1 MSTSMANR
9 ILRAAAPLILC
20 GSCALTGG
28 CKSLGLSQPETV
40 TSEQVLGKLDATE
53 KATPPPA
60 PEIVALPAPQ
70 PAPQPMLAPPAPAP
84 APRPAFTTAPAG
96 FAEEAETSVPAT
108 VARAPA
114 PRHQGSSSRS
124 SGHVAATAQGGGKT
138 HVVQVDEDLRGEQG
152 EDQARRP
159 HRGRHEDRDSL
170 APHPFPGFLRRTGGP
185 SDRAAR
191 AHLRRSPPPP
201 RF

>member
-138 HVVQVDEDLRGEQG
+138 HVVQRGETLQKI
-152 EDQARRP
+152 
-159 HRGRHEDRDSL
+159 SL
-170 APHPFPGFLRRTGGP
+170 KYYGTTTKWTKIFEANKAKIK
-185 SDRAAR
+185 RADLIVAGMKIVI
-191 AHLRRSPPPP
+191 P
-201 RF
+201 